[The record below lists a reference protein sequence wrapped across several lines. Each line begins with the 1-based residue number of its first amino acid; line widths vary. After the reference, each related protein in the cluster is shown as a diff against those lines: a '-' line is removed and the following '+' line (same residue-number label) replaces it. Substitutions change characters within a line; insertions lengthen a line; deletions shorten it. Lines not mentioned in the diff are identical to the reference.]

1 MIVAAF
7 RERAYPYGRIRQA
20 ARDRIGPI
28 ETYTPA
34 PIEGEDKSSV
44 LPLVVLVAGL
54 VGAAASFVLQTYSSV
69 WAYPLIIGGRPAFA
83 WPSFIPTVF
92 ENAVLVAVAAG
103 FVGYFVVNRM
113 PRLYDPVDEADVMRR
128 ATSDRWCLSVRTDDR
143 AVLDQARAVLR
154 SQDALE
160 IEEVPA

>member
-7 RERAYPYGRIRQA
+7 RDERTLTDAL
-20 ARDRIGPI
+20 ARLRESRIGPI

-54 VGAAASFVLQTYSSV
+54 VGAAASFGLQTYSSV

-92 ENAVLVAVAAG
+92 ENAVLVAVVAG
-103 FVGYFVVNRM
+103 FVGYFVINRM

-143 AVLDQARAVLR
+143 AVLDQARAVLMH
-154 SQDALE
+154 QDALE